1 MYFLLLL
8 FIYLIYKP
16 KLTHFPALKYAFLN
30 TSWLEFSRAQWISH
44 LFSDKLS
51 SHKEEI
57 SY

>member
-30 TSWLEFSRAQWISH
+30 VSWLEFSRAQ
-44 LFSDKLS
+44 
-51 SHKEEI
+51 
-57 SY
+57 